1 MRRLMSCKDT
11 WHMWWLRTLHARR
24 GNLGGPL
31 LVTVKTALFFF
42 LLTLGNVYNTE
53 MPSLRNSSCV
63 QLHNRK
69 QLSEAIPVYSSS
81 GPSLDSCTGCAVCF
95 ENMLASWRD
104 VSESMDWTKF
114 RVHGEIHAS
123 LTVRLSQ
130 QTLARIWILHSRK
143 TSRVCR
149 SFKGR
154 CRIYSSNVNV
164 QSLTVEEKNIKL

>member
-1 MRRLMSCKDT
+1 MNRDFVSSLMSCEDT
-11 WHMWWLRTLHARR
+11 WHMWWLRTSHARG

-31 LVTVKTALFFF
+31 LVTVKAALFFF

-95 ENMLASWRD
+95 ENVLASWRD

-114 RVHGEIHAS
+114 RVHGEIHAP
-123 LTVRLSQ
+123 LAVQLSQ
-130 QTLARIWILHSRK
+130 QTLAGIWNLHSVK
-143 TSRVCR
+143 TSRVSR
-149 SFKGR
+149 
-154 CRIYSSNVNV
+154 
-164 QSLTVEEKNIKL
+164 